1 MKKFFAAAL
10 LCLTGVFAYSQSGIG
25 VSLGARIG
33 GGPNFYKSELGNI
46 NFSGYSVSVSMEG
59 AFGLNAAAQMAVQFN
74 DFFALQ
80 GELMY
85 TADEAKLSA
94 LGVEAG
100 TAKAHS
106 LLIPVLVKAGTRQGN
121 FSFAGLGGI
130 YFSVPLGK
138 MELALNG
145 GYGVEWIQLE
155 SPLGF
160 MVGGCAGMLLGPGSL
175 FADLRYAGDLG
186 KTKGKIYGATA
197 DLFTRS
203 KFLITIGYEVFLVGG
218 PAPAA
223 SGRSAPSRRR

>member
-10 LCLTGVFAYSQSGIG
+10 LCLTGVLGFSQSGIG

-33 GGPNFYKSELGNI
+33 GGPNFYKSEFNT
-46 NFSGYSVSVSMEG
+46 SGYGYSTSMEG
-59 AFGLNAAAQMAVQFN
+59 AFSLNAAAQLSVQFHK
-74 DFFALQ
+74 FFALQ

-94 LGVEAG
+94 FGTEVA

-138 MELALNG
+138 LELAVT
-145 GYGVEWIQLE
+145 GYGSE
-155 SPLGF
+155 SFDFESSLGF
-160 MVGGCAGMLLGPGSL
+160 MVGGSAGILLGSGSL

-186 KTKGKIYGATA
+186 KTFLKESGSSYTEN
-197 DLFTRS
+197 LYTRS
-203 KFLITIGYEVFLVGG
+203 KFLITVGYEVFLSGG

-223 SGRSAPSRRR
+223 SGRAPSRRR